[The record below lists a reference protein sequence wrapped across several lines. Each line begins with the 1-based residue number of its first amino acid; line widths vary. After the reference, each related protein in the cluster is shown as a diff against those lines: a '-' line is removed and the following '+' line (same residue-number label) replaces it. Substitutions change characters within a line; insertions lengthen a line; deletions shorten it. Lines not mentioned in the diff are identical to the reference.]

1 MERRANKF
9 FLFSSLLL
17 ISGVFTVIQGQNP
30 VITGDANGYVVI
42 DKIEFAGN
50 KITKERIIFR
60 ELLIREGDTI
70 AVGRLEQLTEQSRK
84 NLMNTSLF
92 NFVTIHLNQV
102 DSISPRIVVLVEFIE
117 RWYIWPVPIIEL
129 ADRNF
134 NEWLKKMDFKRV
146 NYGMYLTWNNF
157 RGRRERLVLYTRF
170 GYDERYNLGY
180 HIPYINKNQTL
191 GLGFSGGF
199 SRNHE
204 IAYNSIDNKEVYYRS
219 ETDYPR
225 VVYFGYSEISYR
237 KGIHNTHRG
246 LLGFTDLRLT
256 DTVLVLNPDITY
268 GNRTRNQYMTV
279 FYQFRSDFRDL
290 RQYPL
295 QGHYFDIEL
304 DKKGIGLFNDPSVNS
319 LYLKSNLRAY
329 VNLKNRFYWASGI
342 TGKTSLFWEQPYYF
356 LQGLGYGRDFVR
368 GYEFYVIDGQ
378 HYGLLKNNIKFE
390 LIPNSVATLNFIPT
404 EKFNKLYYALYLNL
418 FTDLGYVFD
427 NRNVTTNPLANDIL
441 VGYGI
446 GLDIVTYYDFVLRVE
461 YSINKRG
468 ESGIFFHFMPS
479 I

>member
-1 MERRANKF
+1 MKYNKF
-9 FLFSSLLL
+9 FLILCFFL
-17 ISGVFTVIQGQNP
+17 IPGIFKAIHGQNSF
-30 VITGDANGYVVI
+30 IRDDSIDFVVI
-42 DKIEFAGN
+42 DKITFEGN

-60 ELLIREGDTI
+60 ELLFREGDTI
-70 AVGRLEQLTEQSRK
+70 AIGRIEQLTEQSRK

-92 NFVTIHLNQV
+92 NFVTIHLNQA
-102 DSISPRIVVLVEFIE
+102 DTFSPRIDVLIEFIE

-134 NEWLKKMDFKRV
+134 NEWLEKMNFKRV

-157 RGRRERLVLYTRF
+157 RGRRERLVLYSRF

-180 HIPYINKNQTL
+180 QIPYINRKQTL
-191 GLGFSGGF
+191 GLGFAGGF

-204 IAYNSIDNKEVYYRS
+204 IAYNSIENKEVYYRS

-225 VVYFGYSEISYR
+225 TVYFGYSEISYR
-237 KGIHNTHRG
+237 KGIHNMHRG

-256 DTVLVLNPDITY
+256 DTVLELNPDFAF
-268 GNRTRNQYMTV
+268 GGSTRNQFMTV

-295 QGHYFDIEL
+295 KGHYFDIEV
-304 DKKGIGLFNDPSVNS
+304 DKKGIGLFSEPIVNS

-329 VNLKNRFYWASGI
+329 SNLKNRFYWASGL
-342 TGKTSLFWEQPYYF
+342 TGKTSLFWDQPYYY

-378 HYGLLKNNIKFE
+378 HYGLLKNNLKFE
-390 LIPNSVATLNFIPT
+390 LIPNSVAALNFIPT
-404 EKFNKLYYALYLNL
+404 EKFNKLYYAVYLNL

-427 NRNVTTNPLANDIL
+427 SRNISTNPLANEIL

-446 GLDIVTYYDFVLRVE
+446 GLDLVTYYDFVLRVE
-461 YSINKRG
+461 YSINRRG
-468 ESGIFFHFMPS
+468 ESGFFFHFMPS